1 VSGSD
6 DRTVK
11 VWDLRNMRSAVA
23 TVQCDS
29 SVNRISVSS
38 GGLVAVPY
46 DNRNV
51 RIFDLAGVRELYYT
65 IVCCE
70 VCGVQGAMKR
80 VARLPR
86 SSHQGHSRMVT
97 STAWA
102 AEPSQRPNLF
112 TCGFD
117 RQVIGWAVEPRDTQ
131 EEKEG
136 FRLNLSLRG
145 KDMASLREQL
155 ANYKESKEGKT

>member
-1 VSGSD
+1 M
-6 DRTVK
+6 
-11 VWDLRNMRSAVA
+11 WDLRNMRSAVA

-51 RIFDLAGVRELYYT
+51 RIFDLAGVRELYYS

-86 SSHQGHSRMVT
+86 SSHQVQTLLTVLQCLLVCWQGHSRMVT

-136 FRLNLSLRG
+136 FR
-145 KDMASLREQL
+145 
-155 ANYKESKEGKT
+155 